1 MTFLSLTMGG
11 RIFLFDKQSRRKP
24 RRDFYTK
31 LLTRLQI
38 YAKMITTKGGDKMM
52 YKIKEVARILGF
64 NEWTVRGWVRDG
76 KIKAVKIMSE
86 WRIPE
91 EEVERLKRGE

>member
-1 MTFLSLTMGG
+1 MY
-11 RIFLFDKQSRRKP
+11 ICVII
-24 RRDFYTK
+24 
-31 LLTRLQI
+31 LLQ
-38 YAKMITTKGGDKMM
+38 KVGDKMM
-52 YKIKEVARILGF
+52 YRIKEVAQILGF
-64 NEWTVRGWVRDG
+64 TERAVREWVRTG

>member
-1 MTFLSLTMGG
+1 MNAPCIGNFAGDFSK
-11 RIFLFDKQSRRKP
+11 LFSQN
-24 RRDFYTK
+24 
-31 LLTRLQI
+31 RLATLARYVI
-38 YAKMITTKGGDKMM
+38 IRMKGGDIM
-52 YKIKEVARILGF
+52 YRIREVAQILGF
-64 NEWTVRGWVRDG
+64 TERAVRQWVMDG

>member
-1 MTFLSLTMGG
+1 
-11 RIFLFDKQSRRKP
+11 
-24 RRDFYTK
+24 
-31 LLTRLQI
+31 
-38 YAKMITTKGGDKMM
+38 MM
-52 YKIKEVARILGF
+52 YRIKDVAHILGF
-64 NEWTVRGWVRDG
+64 TERAVREWVRTN

>member
-1 MTFLSLTMGG
+1 MHICVI
-11 RIFLFDKQSRRKP
+11 IFLQKV
-24 RRDFYTK
+24 
-31 LLTRLQI
+31 
-38 YAKMITTKGGDKMM
+38 GDKMM
-52 YKIKEVARILGF
+52 YRIKEVAQILGF
-64 NEWTVRGWVRDG
+64 TERAVREWVRTG